1 MTAKAGAMDAQ
12 RTPGNVSTLKSTV
25 PGPSQGERRTNKRS
39 TSQQIKLTFLGV
51 DHVAINWSMG
61 GVLVADR
68 HPHLVVGT
76 AVSGIMTVRGIEGR
90 FRFSA
95 TFVRRDARTKELAFA
110 FVNPSRAL
118 LEVLTQ
124 LTE

>member
-1 MTAKAGAMDAQ
+1 MGAE
-12 RTPGNVSTLKSTV
+12 RSPENISTLKSTV
-25 PGPSQGERRTNKRS
+25 PGASQGERRANTRLD
-39 TSQQIKLTFLGV
+39 SQQIKLTFLGV
-51 DHVAINWSMG
+51 DHVAINWSMA

-68 HPHLVVGT
+68 HPHLADGT

-95 TFVRRDARTKELAFA
+95 TFVRRDVRTKELAFA
-110 FVNPSRAL
+110 FVDPSRAL

-124 LTE
+124 ITE

>member
-1 MTAKAGAMDAQ
+1 MTSKASTMDAQ
-12 RTPGNVSTLKSTV
+12 RIPGNVSRLKSAV
-25 PGPSQGERRTNKRS
+25 PGPSKGERRTNNRLG
-39 TSQQIKLTFLGV
+39 SQQIKLTFLGV

-68 HPHLVVGT
+68 HPHLTVGT

-95 TFVRRDARTKELAFA
+95 TFVRRDVRTKELAFA

-124 LTE
+124 ITE